1 MVCRVVRPDTLTFKC
16 VDVPLPSAVLQ
27 VTLVVKGPDL
37 TLEDTLVTKSEI
49 RERPPIKLRTSK
61 EPTFISIEGSL
72 PVIMTKAMSP
82 ASQSLLPDL
91 LEMPS
96 EPNATPQAI
105 QKPTM

>member
-1 MVCRVVRPDTLTFKC
+1 MRPMIVACGVVRPDTLIFRC

-27 VTLVVKGPDL
+27 VTVVVKGPDL

-82 ASQSLLPDL
+82 ASQSLLPEL
-91 LEMPS
+91 IEKPS
-96 EPNATPQAI
+96 EPNTIPQAI
-105 QKPTM
+105 